1 MFSVP
6 KPDACKPLYPAT
18 TLPPSL
24 LPLLR
29 SSTRRAESDTVGPL
43 PLFSDSFGQ
52 ASSLCSRV
60 FGASGML
67 LQGSQYAGNLE
78 ARRHT
83 QTCINLQEHSLN
95 RTSTAAVSHDSLHMH
110 TPDKTRIKAF
120 CSEPARISR
129 LYTVLLFS
137 SRSITRPACCHML
150 QRPRSWPL
158 LSQGH
163 ACLLHLIGNCG
174 TNPVRRVEG

>member
-29 SSTRRAESDTVGPL
+29 SSTRRAESDTVGPP

-67 LQGSQYAGNLE
+67 LQGSQYAGNPE

-83 QTCINLQEHSLN
+83 QTCINLQQHSLN

-129 LYTVLLFS
+129 LYTLHRPSILIKKHHQAGLL
-137 SRSITRPACCHML
+137 PHAAKAPQL
-150 QRPRSWPL
+150 AAPLAGPRLPPPP
-158 LSQGH
+158 
-163 ACLLHLIGNCG
+163 C
-174 TNPVRRVEG
+174 